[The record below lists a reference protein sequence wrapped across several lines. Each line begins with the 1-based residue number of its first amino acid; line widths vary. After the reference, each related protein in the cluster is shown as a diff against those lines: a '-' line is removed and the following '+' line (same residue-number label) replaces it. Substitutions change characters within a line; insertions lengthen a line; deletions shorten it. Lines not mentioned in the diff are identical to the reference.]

1 MMTHTGSRAERA
13 TKVRV
18 GLIGL
23 GRMGAAIAH
32 RLQEQD
38 VKVTAFDTDHRKC
51 RAIRSKHVQTA
62 KTPALVAESSDVI
75 ISIVTDDHAVRS
87 VFSEML
93 QGQVAK
99 KLFIE
104 MSTIQ
109 PATIGYL
116 APLVEQRGSA
126 LIDSPVLGS
135 VAAAREG
142 KLVALVGG
150 HKAHVERSTAILDLL
165 TRKVFHVGASG
176 SGSAVKLAVNLTMAA
191 YLQALAEALA
201 ITHRHDVSL
210 DTILSVL
217 LEAPTAN
224 AWLKSK
230 LSILKGEDP
239 DITLDIKTLQKDV
252 MYAVTTAA
260 RAGIPMPAG
269 SGVLTSLSAA
279 VARGWGPCDLAELP
293 LFFREFMLQG
303 ETPETG
309 RGPDQACLSGRRRKS
324 PTFKNERT
332 RGSHGDNRRKR
343 RAPLHDR

>member
-1 MMTHTGSRAERA
+1 
-13 TKVRV
+13 VRV

-23 GRMGAAIAH
+23 GRMGAAIAY

-38 VKVTAFDTDHRKC
+38 VKVTAFDTDRRKC
-51 RAIRSKHVQTA
+51 KAISSKHVQTV
-62 KTPALVAESSDVI
+62 KTPALVAEASDIV

-104 MSTIQ
+104 MSTIE
-109 PATIGYL
+109 PATIRYL
-116 APLVEQRGSA
+116 APLVEQRGAA

-150 HKAHVERSTAILDLL
+150 RKAHVERSATILELL
-165 TRKVFHVGASG
+165 TRKVFHAGASG

-201 ITHRHDVSL
+201 ITQRHDVSL

-224 AWLKSK
+224 GWLKGK
-230 LSILKGEDP
+230 LSVLKGEDP
-239 DITLDIKTLQKDV
+239 DITLDIKTLRKDV
-252 MYAVTTAA
+252 MYAVATAA

-269 SGVLTSLSAA
+269 SGILTSLSAA

-309 RGPDQACLSGRRRKS
+309 RRPDQACLSGRRRKL
-324 PTFKNERT
+324 PALENERA
-332 RGSHGDNRRKR
+332 RGSHGDHRGKR
-343 RAPLHDR
+343 RAPIHDR